1 MAPGIIWPQRLGCR
15 RMVRTRELTAQV
27 ERDEVCNNL
36 RVEVVFGTTGGGEWV
51 EKMSGDFEGGA

>member
-1 MAPGIIWPQRLGCR
+1 
-15 RMVRTRELTAQV
+15 MVRTKELTAQV
-27 ERDEVCNNL
+27 ERGEVCNNL

>member
-1 MAPGIIWPQRLGCR
+1 
-15 RMVRTRELTAQV
+15 MVRTRELTAQV